1 MSNINA
7 TTRSVVVR
15 VIETC
20 SILNRWQYNNVSS
33 NHGYYTRPDIDV
45 AVALGSHGNVSTKK
59 TYCKAFLSC
68 CKLQLISVSLFFHQF
83 LSNAGITHKWSLVTS
98 SSWIA
103 CEQTNC
109 INTAMTITTKAHLT
123 ECFQSL
129 LLIKPCKYDPVVL
142 VLYYVYIT
150 CISDATDNILYTG
163 KRLREKTFCSF
174 YLTTNLFLWIM
185 ALSI

>member
-1 MSNINA
+1 M
-7 TTRSVVVR
+7 
-15 VIETC
+15 
-20 SILNRWQYNNVSS
+20 
-33 NHGYYTRPDIDV
+33 

-68 CKLQLISVSLFFHQF
+68 CMLQLISVSLFFHQF

-103 CEQTNC
+103 CGQTNC
-109 INTAMTITTKAHLT
+109 INTAMTITKKAHLT

-142 VLYYVYIT
+142 VLYHVYIM

-163 KRLREKTFCSF
+163 NVYGETSRSF
-174 YLTTNLFLWIM
+174 SLNHKSFPVNYGLVNQQYKSTEMLQ
-185 ALSI
+185 